1 MLQEILKAATKD
13 HHDELESLM
22 FVNEIMN
29 KTLTLQQ
36 YKTLLATN
44 YIVHST
50 IEPELHAALDQQ
62 TKTRLCIGNRN
73 KVDALAQDVKDM
85 GLDKAELDAVDISFP
100 TPAQQSN
107 AAALGAMYVLEGAT
121 LGGHVINKKLKA
133 NPAFEN
139 LELHYYGVYGK
150 ELMPNWL
157 AFVDILN
164 TSVPEADY
172 DLAKESAVKMFS
184 LIAEVS
190 KRVKAFIPSTID
202 V

>member
-29 KTLTLQQ
+29 KTLSLQQ

-44 YIVHST
+44 YIIHSAL
-50 IEPELHAALDQQ
+50 ESQLHDSLDQDLKDQ
-62 TKTRLCIGNRN
+62 LDIENRN
-73 KVDALAQDVKDM
+73 KLAVLEQDLSDM
-85 GLDKAELDAVDISFP
+85 GMDKNELDAIDLSFLHLDY
-100 TPAQQSN
+100 TGN

-133 NPAFEN
+133 NPAFED
-139 LELHYYGVYGK
+139 LVLHYYGVYDK
-150 ELMPNWL
+150 NLMPNWL
-157 AFVDILN
+157 TFVKVLN
-164 TSVPEADY
+164 TSIPAADY
-172 DLAKESAVKMFS
+172 NVARDSAVKMFS

-190 KRVKAFIPSTID
+190 KAVKASIN
-202 V
+202 

>member
-44 YIVHST
+44 YIVHSAV
-50 IEPELHAALDQQ
+50 EPELHAALDRE
-62 TKTRLCIGNRN
+62 TKNRLRIENRN
-73 KVDALAQDVKDM
+73 KVDALAKDVQDM
-85 GLDKAELDAVDISFP
+85 GMDKAALDAVEISFSI
-100 TPAQQSN
+100 PAHQSK

-157 AFVDILN
+157 GFVETMN
-164 TSVPEADY
+164 ASVPEAEY
-172 DLAKESAVKMFS
+172 DVAKDSAVNMFS

-190 KRVKAFIPSTID
+190 RRVKAFIPSAIE